1 MSVIMDV
8 TPVGTVQSQVVT
20 VVNLTT
26 VNTPDVEVVGEH
38 ATAFAF
44 SLRDKEESNVAQ
56 TTTNILSR
64 LDILNDCIYL
74 TRKGTFKVH
83 TRYISHSR

>member
-1 MSVIMDV
+1 MDV
-8 TPVGTVQSQVVT
+8 TPVGTVQSHVVT
-20 VVNLTT
+20 AVNLTT
-26 VNTPDVEVVGEH
+26 VYTPDVEIVGEH

-44 SLRDKEESNVAQ
+44 SVRDKEENNVAQ

-64 LDILNDCIYL
+64 FDTLNDCIDL

-83 TRYISHSR
+83 TRYIGHSR